1 MLNMKDL
8 GQVHYKYIKHAST
21 GSIFFILVK
30 KQLNLDSQLDGL
42 SGFRSQE
49 IGSLLDKF
57 ANVKINMNILVK
69 EAVAATREDFG
80 FLTAHL
86 RCFLDFNA
94 NKKTILARGLYV
106 GFLKLQSNIDAIKVM
121 VNFSVPNVLP
131 SHKIRENPNI
141 SKYIM

>member
-1 MLNMKDL
+1 MKDL

-42 SGFRSQE
+42 SAGFRSQE

-57 ANVKINMNILVK
+57 ANVKINMNILAK

-94 NKKTILARGLYV
+94 NKNTVLARGLYV

-141 SKYIM
+141 SK